1 MMQQSPE
8 ILAMIERCGA
18 ALSRPIETSRLCGI
32 PFSEFKRLMLD
43 EESDVYQA
51 YYKGLELSK
60 LTLREI
66 TLSVAKQGASAA
78 QTLAFGLLKDLE
90 NELYD

>member
-1 MMQQSPE
+1 
-8 ILAMIERCGA
+8 
-18 ALSRPIETSRLCGI
+18 
-32 PFSEFKRLMLD
+32 MLD

-60 LTLREI
+60 LALREI

>member
-1 MMQQSPE
+1 
-8 ILAMIERCGA
+8 MIERCGA

-78 QTLAFGLLKDLE
+78 QTLAFNMLKDLE